1 MTISLMRIK
10 KVVYSWFKFKQ
21 KNMKKLLLSI
31 GLGVLGFA
39 ASAQTVFNVDSPSSI
54 GGNYD
59 FEYAT
64 TANNW
69 GVADLTVPAN
79 SVVDTIAFVSDGTT
93 ADSLGCNALVNTG
106 DITGKI
112 AVVYRGDCE
121 FGTKAKHAQDSGAV
135 AVIIVNNVS
144 GDPIGMLAGTDGGA
158 VTIPVV
164 MVSDLTGATLANA
177 AMTEDVVVF
186 IGNKLGRFGND
197 IAIDENE
204 VIRPRYS
211 AALETLSQS
220 ATELDIEVGAWI
232 RNYGFNTQYNLEL
245 TCDIAFG
252 GSSIYNNFSMVD
264 SLESGDSVFV
274 TLPTFSQATYAAGEY
289 DMNYNVISDS
299 TENFPSDNMVNSK
312 MLINSTYISR
322 GTVDPATGLPMVP
335 ADNYYR
341 FTKNCL
347 PFVDAN
353 ASRIGVRGL
362 TFSATSTR
370 TDSLFG
376 KFVEVRAYEWD
387 GTDAASMSEI
397 AYAEYD
403 YNANLNEQNVTVDFP
418 RGFVLADN
426 QNYLFCVENTT
437 SDTIYFGAS
446 EIGYGQ
452 SITTYQ
458 EYTSLFEQTNGT
470 QSFFSDI
477 SPAISVETLPA
488 AVASVEEDVEEELT
502 AYPNPAVDMISIP
515 VGNIEVKEVVIYDV
529 TGKVVSA
536 QNVTNANNVLRLDV
550 TSIPNGA
557 YVVALNLENGST
569 SKINVVV
576 SK

>member
-1 MTISLMRIK
+1 
-10 KVVYSWFKFKQ
+10 
-21 KNMKKLLLSI
+21 MKKLLLSI
-31 GLGVLGFA
+31 GLAMLGLS
-39 ASAQTVFNVDSPSSI
+39 ASAQTVFNVDYPASI

-69 GVADLTVPAN
+69 GVADLTIPAN
-79 SVVDTIAFVSDGTT
+79 AVVDT
-93 ADSLGCNALVNTG
+93 LALVNANDTIISG
-106 DITGKI
+106 VSITDSSLACASLINSNEISGKI
-112 AVVYRGDCE
+112 AVLYRGDCE
-121 FGTKAKHAQDSGAV
+121 FGFKAKAAQDAGAV
-135 AVIIVNNVS
+135 GVIIINNVS
-144 GDPIGMLAGTDGGA
+144 GDPLGMLAGTYGGQ
-158 VTIPVV
+158 VTIPTV
-164 MVSDLTGATLANA
+164 MVSDITGATLVNT
-177 AMTEDVVVF
+177 MSTDDVVVF
-186 IGNKLGRFGND
+186 IGNKLGRFPND

-204 VIRPRYS
+204 VVRPRYT
-211 AALETLSQS
+211 ATLETLTQS

-232 RNYGFNTQYNLEL
+232 RNYGFNTQHNIEL
-245 TCDIAFG
+245 SCDIAFG
-252 GSSIYNNFSMVD
+252 GSSIYNNFSLVD

-274 TLPTFSQATYAAGEY
+274 TLPTFSQATYPAGEY
-289 DMNYNVISDS
+289 DMNYSVISDS
-299 TENFPSDNMVNSK
+299 TENFPSDNEVNSK
-312 MLINSTYISR
+312 MLINSTYLSR
-322 GTVDPATGLPMVP
+322 GTVDPSTGLPMEP

-347 PFVDAN
+347 PFIDAN
-353 ASRIGVRGL
+353 ASRIGVRGV

-387 GTDAASMSEI
+387 GSDATSMSEI

-403 YNANLNEQNVTVDFP
+403 YNSNLNEQNVTVDFP
-418 RGFVLADN
+418 RGLALEDN

-458 EYTSLFEQTNGT
+458 DYTSLFEQTDGS

-477 SPAISVETLPA
+477 AAAISVETLA
-488 AVASVEEDVEEELT
+488 AAGVGVEEEEEVELT
-502 AYPNPAVDMISIP
+502 AFPNPAKDMISIP

-529 TGKVVSA
+529 TGKIVSS
-536 QNVTNANNVLRLDV
+536 QNVNNTNNVLRLDV
-550 TSIPNGA
+550 TSISNGA